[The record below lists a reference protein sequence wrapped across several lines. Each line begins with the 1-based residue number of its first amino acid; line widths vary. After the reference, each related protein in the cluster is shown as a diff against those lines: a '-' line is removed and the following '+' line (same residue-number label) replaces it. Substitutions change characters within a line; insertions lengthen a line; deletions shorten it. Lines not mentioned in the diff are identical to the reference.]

1 MTNIIYVSVIRK
13 EKKNINSNNMNYS
26 NNFDI
31 NYPNGDDDNDDGKS
45 NRIYQY
51 YYINEIN
58 NNLRI
63 ITILI
68 IGTS

>member
-1 MTNIIYVSVIRK
+1 
-13 EKKNINSNNMNYS
+13 MNYS

-31 NYPNGDDDNDDGKS
+31 NYPNGDDNNDDGKTNS
-45 NRIYQY
+45 IYQY

-68 IGTS
+68 IGIS